1 LEEFLLLPKATKNS
15 EPSWFGFPITV
26 RADAPF
32 SRFDLVQHI
41 ESRRIGTRQLF
52 GGNLLRQPAY
62 KGMPMRVVGD
72 LKNADIVTDSTFW
85 IGVYPGL
92 TNEIIDFMVAT
103 ISEFVTSK

>member
-1 LEEFLLLPKATKNS
+1 MEEFLLLPKATKNS

-26 RADAPF
+26 KEGAPF

-62 KGMPMRVVGD
+62 KGAPMRVVGD
-72 LKNADIVTDSTFW
+72 LTNADIVTESTFW

-92 TNEIIDFMVAT
+92 TNQIIDFMVET
-103 ISEFVTSK
+103 VHELVVSK